1 MNAITAGEIW
11 TRNGGTSGV
20 PAPIIFRSGAGGM
33 SSVRDFRRSTKKL
46 SLLSNIRLI
55 SPIFSD
61 GESLPSGAI
70 GTVVEV
76 LAEGSAY
83 IIEFEEPHHCV
94 VTVYD
99 SFLENH

>member
-11 TRNGGTSGV
+11 TRNGGTPGV

-33 SSVRDFRRSTKKL
+33 SSVRDFRRNTKKL
-46 SLLSNIRLI
+46 PLLSNIRLI
-55 SPIFSD
+55 SPISSD
-61 GESLPSGAI
+61 GESLPSGAV
-70 GTVVEV
+70 GTVVEL

-83 IIEFEEPHHCV
+83 IIEFDEPRHCV

-99 SFLENH
+99 SFLETY